1 MPERHPP
8 TKRTNPL
15 PLVTDGPA
23 LARYL
28 RRRGVSCRGVAAPG
42 SLTTWGAIYVDQLRD
57 IVRVGV
63 VLEDHAQITAL
74 AESSDRVEQGWPVWF
89 QVTPDLLPLIDT
101 PRIGTPMVGTPWRGV
116 RELHL

>member
-8 TKRTNPL
+8 TKPTSPP

-28 RRRGVSCRGVAAPG
+28 RRRGVSCQGVAAPG
-42 SLTTWGAIYVDQLRD
+42 SLTTWGAIYVNQLRD

-63 VLEDHAQITAL
+63 ILEDHAQITAL
-74 AESSDRVEQGWPVWF
+74 AESSDRLEKGWPVWF
-89 QVTPDLLPLIDT
+89 QVTPDTLPRST
-101 PRIGTPMVGTPWRGV
+101 PP
-116 RELHL
+116 